1 MTAAL
6 VRKCNNC
13 QKPFLKEDGC
23 NMIYCAC
30 GNKQC
35 DICSMNVQGYDHF
48 DRTQNGT
55 GTGKAKCPL
64 FDDAAKRSKEEVSAA
79 QVEAV
84 TKILQKR
91 TDLIAEEVIV
101 DKDLSDNV
109 RPPALGLASAGRRQ
123 NRDGIRDWPQL
134 LAVMNQQAQVRE
146 RETQIL
152 ERAAT
157 EERQRV
163 EQRRRQEIEEQRQQM
178 RLRFEQERL
187 ERERLEE
194 ERREEQEA
202 IEAVRIFEEE
212 QEKTR
217 QKEMEVAIEYTNQ
230 ENQWSDFLKQSSI
243 LATVSA
249 PHPQDL
255 EVFEIDGYWAQKQQE
270 LNTYIS
276 YAKGYELEQKARSQ
290 QGLISVMDNNKSRR
304 VSALINLAL
313 QASQRLAQEAETRR
327 RSSSIRAAQLQK
339 EKEDGLKQ
347 RTKARQM
354 EKMAIKETG
363 GKAEGKFKSLL
374 KKTGALTAKR

>member
-1 MTAAL
+1 
-6 VRKCNNC
+6 
-13 QKPFLKEDGC
+13 
-23 NMIYCAC
+23 
-30 GNKQC
+30 
-35 DICSMNVQGYDHF
+35 
-48 DRTQNGT
+48 
-55 GTGKAKCPL
+55 
-64 FDDAAKRSKEEVSAA
+64 
-79 QVEAV
+79 
-84 TKILQKR
+84 
-91 TDLIAEEVIV
+91 
-101 DKDLSDNV
+101 
-109 RPPALGLASAGRRQ
+109 
-123 NRDGIRDWPQL
+123 
-134 LAVMNQQAQVRE
+134 MNQQAQVRE

-152 ERAAT
+152 ERAAR

-163 EQRRRQEIEEQRQQM
+163 EQRRRQEIEEQRQQI
-178 RLRFEQERL
+178 RLRLEQERL

-217 QKEMEVAIEYTNQ
+217 QKEMEMAIEYTNQ

-290 QGLISVMDNNKSRR
+290 QGLISVMDDNKSRR

-327 RSSSIRAAQLQK
+327 RSSSIKAAQLQK

-374 KKTGALTAKR
+374 KKTRALTAKR

>member
-109 RPPALGLASAGRRQ
+109 RPPALGLVSAGRRQ

>member
-178 RLRFEQERL
+178 RLRLEQERL

>member
-35 DICSMNVQGYDHF
+35 DVCSMNVQGYDHF

-152 ERAAT
+152 ERAAR

-163 EQRRRQEIEEQRQQM
+163 EQRRRQEIEEQRQQI
-178 RLRFEQERL
+178 RLRLEQERL

-217 QKEMEVAIEYTNQ
+217 QKEMEMAIEYTNQ

-290 QGLISVMDNNKSRR
+290 QGLISVMDDNKSRR

-327 RSSSIRAAQLQK
+327 RSSSIKAAQLQK

-374 KKTGALTAKR
+374 KKTRALTAKR

>member
-1 MTAAL
+1 
-6 VRKCNNC
+6 
-13 QKPFLKEDGC
+13 
-23 NMIYCAC
+23 
-30 GNKQC
+30 
-35 DICSMNVQGYDHF
+35 
-48 DRTQNGT
+48 
-55 GTGKAKCPL
+55 
-64 FDDAAKRSKEEVSAA
+64 
-79 QVEAV
+79 
-84 TKILQKR
+84 
-91 TDLIAEEVIV
+91 
-101 DKDLSDNV
+101 
-109 RPPALGLASAGRRQ
+109 
-123 NRDGIRDWPQL
+123 
-134 LAVMNQQAQVRE
+134 
-146 RETQIL
+146 
-152 ERAAT
+152 
-157 EERQRV
+157 
-163 EQRRRQEIEEQRQQM
+163 
-178 RLRFEQERL
+178 L

-217 QKEMEVAIEYTNQ
+217 QKEMEMAIEYTNQ

-290 QGLISVMDNNKSRR
+290 QGLISVMDDNKSRR

-327 RSSSIRAAQLQK
+327 RSSSIKAAQLQK

-374 KKTGALTAKR
+374 KKTRALTAKR